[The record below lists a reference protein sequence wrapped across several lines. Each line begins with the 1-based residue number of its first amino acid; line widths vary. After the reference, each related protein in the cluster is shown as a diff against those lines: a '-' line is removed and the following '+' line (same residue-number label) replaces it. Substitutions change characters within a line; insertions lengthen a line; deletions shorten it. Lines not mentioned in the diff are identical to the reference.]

1 MRVIFVVIAFV
12 LIFFSFFS
20 CFPMTPSDRRFEVQ
34 NNPWRGRGLLGGPAV
49 PRSSWDPA
57 GWPPWALQ
65 LLRLVWDLS
74 TRITQ
79 PTGQVVSLW
88 FSRPHSLPVVWI
100 NAVPGDVDT
109 CWPDPWGQVTL
120 WRWVLLTWGEFE
132 WLTQRQKSWYPVT
145 NPLIQPNPHLFPPY
159 PLFFFFF

>member
-1 MRVIFVVIAFV
+1 
-12 LIFFSFFS
+12 
-20 CFPMTPSDRRFEVQ
+20 MTPSDRRSEVQ

-100 NAVPGDVDT
+100 NAVPGDGDT

-120 WRWVLLTWGEFE
+120 RRWVLLTWGELE
-132 WLTQRQKSWYPVT
+132 WLTQRQKAWYPVT
-145 NPLIQPNPHLFPPY
+145 NPLIQPNPHLFPPR
-159 PLFFFFF
+159 PLFFFFFKVYS